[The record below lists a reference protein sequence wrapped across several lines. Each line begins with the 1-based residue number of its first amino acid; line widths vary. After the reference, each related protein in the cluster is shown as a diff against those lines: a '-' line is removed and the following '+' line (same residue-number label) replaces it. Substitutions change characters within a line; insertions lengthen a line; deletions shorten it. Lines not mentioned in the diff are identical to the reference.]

1 VFVPRSWAR
10 QRWLIFLCRDPACDT
25 LTRMLKPARFVLALS
40 LAIPATSQKIDWSK
54 VNDEAMR
61 NYQSLVQIDSTTTE
75 VGVAAFVKKTLEA
88 EGISVSIA
96 AKEPAHPNVIARM
109 KGNGSKKPLLIMG
122 HSDTVKVDVAK
133 WTFPPFSA
141 TRNGGYVYGRG
152 TLDDKSNLFA
162 AMMTM
167 VLLKRTGATMDRD
180 LILVSEAGEEGNSRM
195 GIGYLVN
202 EHFPEIEAEA
212 CLAEGGGV
220 IRRGG
225 VARFAT
231 IQTMEKRPSGA
242 KLVAHGPSGHGSR
255 PTRQNAIAHLGQ
267 AVAKLAFW
275 DPPMRF
281 NDTTRTYFE
290 KLALVS
296 DPEAARRLKDL
307 FDPAKSGAAREWLA
321 ENEPGTYSMLHTSI
335 SPNIIQGGFQSNV
348 VPSEATATL
357 DIRALPDEDMPSFYE
372 QMRKLINDPQV
383 EIVPNAGAGRPP
395 GVQISTTSDTY
406 KAVEAAYQK
415 VYGVIALPLM
425 GTGATDMS
433 QLRPRGVQCYGVGAA
448 RDDEDILKGFGA
460 HSDQE
465 RMPED
470 SVAKH
475 LAFYWNAVT
484 AIANAK
490 F

>member
-1 VFVPRSWAR
+1 
-10 QRWLIFLCRDPACDT
+10 
-25 LTRMLKPARFVLALS
+25 MLKGSPFFLALS
-40 LAIPATSQKIDWSK
+40 FAVPAVSQQIDWSK

-61 NYQSLVQIDSTTTE
+61 NYQSLVQIDSTATE
-75 VGVAAFVKKTLEA
+75 AGVAAFVKRTLEA
-88 EGISVSIA
+88 EGIAVSIVA
-96 AKEPAHPNVIARM
+96 QDPAHPNVIARI

-122 HSDTVKVDVAK
+122 HSDTVKVDPSK

-162 AMMTM
+162 AMTTM
-167 VLLKRTGATMDRD
+167 VLLKRTNASMDRD
-180 LILVSEAGEEGNSRM
+180 VILVSEAGEEGNSRV
-195 GIGYLVN
+195 GIGYLVAD
-202 EHFPEIEAEA
+202 HFPEIEAEA

-267 AVAKLAFW
+267 AVAKVAFW

-290 KLALVS
+290 KLAQVS
-296 DPEAARRLKDL
+296 DPEDAQRLKGL
-307 FDPAKSGAAREWLA
+307 FDPEGSAAAREWLA
-321 ENEPGTYSMLHTSI
+321 VHEPGTYSMLHTSI

-348 VPSEATATL
+348 APSEATATL
-357 DIRALPDEDMPSFYE
+357 DIRALPDEDMPAFYDL
-372 QMRKLINDPQV
+372 MRKVIDDPQV
-383 EIVPNAGAGRPP
+383 EVVPNAGRGRPA
-395 GVQISTTSDTY
+395 GVPISITSDTY
-406 KAVEAAYQK
+406 KAIEAAFQK
-415 VYGVIALPLM
+415 VYGVMALPLM

-475 LAFYWNAVT
+475 LAFFWNAVT
-484 AIANAK
+484 TIAGAK
-490 F
+490 FQ

>member
-1 VFVPRSWAR
+1 MRKPLLTPWF
-10 QRWLIFLCRDPACDT
+10 PAAA
-25 LTRMLKPARFVLALS
+25 LLAVGVSVLA
-40 LAIPATSQKIDWSK
+40 PNTSAQQIDWPK

-61 NYQSLVQIDSTTTE
+61 NYQSLVQIDSTATE
-75 VGVAAFVKKTLEA
+75 AGVAQFVKKTLEA
-88 EGISVSIA
+88 EGIQVSMVA
-96 AKEPAHPNVIARM
+96 RDPARPNIIARI
-109 KGNGSKKPLLIMG
+109 KGNGTKKPFLIMG
-122 HSDTVKVDVAK
+122 HSDTVKIDLSK

-141 TRNGGYVYGRG
+141 TRSGGYVYGRG

-167 VLLKRTGATMDRD
+167 VLLQRTHARLDRD
-180 LILVSEAGEEGNSRM
+180 VIFVSEAGEEGGSNM
-195 GIGYLVN
+195 GIGYLVS

-231 IQTMEKRPSGA
+231 VQTMEKIPSGA
-242 KLVAHGPSGHGSR
+242 RLVARGPSGHGSR
-255 PTRQNAIAHLGQ
+255 PTRGNAIAHLSD
-267 AVAKLAFW
+267 AVAKIAYW
-275 DPPMRF
+275 DPPMRL

-290 KLALVS
+290 KLAQVS
-296 DPEAARRLKDL
+296 EPADAARFRDL
-307 FDPAKSGAAREWLA
+307 LDPARSAAVREYLA
-321 ENEPGTYSMLHTSI
+321 INEPATYSMLHTSI

-348 VPSEATATL
+348 IPSEATATL
-357 DIRALPDEDMPSFYE
+357 DIRALPDENMPAFYE
-372 QMRKLINDPQV
+372 LMRKVINDPAV
-383 EIVPNAGAGRPP
+383 EIVPNASRGRVAGPP
-395 GVQISTTSDTY
+395 VSISSDVY
-406 KAVEAAYQK
+406 KALEASFK
-415 VYGVIALPLM
+415 SVYGVPTLPLM

-448 RDDEDILKGFGA
+448 RDDEDVLKGFGA

-465 RMPED
+465 RMPEE

-475 LAFYWNAVT
+475 LQFYWLTVT
-484 AIANAK
+484 SVAGAK